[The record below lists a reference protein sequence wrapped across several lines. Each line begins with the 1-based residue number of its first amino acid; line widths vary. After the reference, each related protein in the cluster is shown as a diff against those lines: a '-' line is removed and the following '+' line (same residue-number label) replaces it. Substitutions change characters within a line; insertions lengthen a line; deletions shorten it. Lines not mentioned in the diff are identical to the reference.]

1 MDRKMKPQQ
10 ELALIYIRVSS
21 LRQAEEGQS
30 LDAQERTLTAQAEAD
45 GYQVEVIREEGRS
58 GKTIKNRPQL
68 VEALDKLN
76 KGEASALYVTKIDR
90 LARSLSNL
98 LTILSQAD
106 RKGWRL
112 KILELNLD
120 TNSPQGRLVL
130 SMLGAVAEFERSLIS
145 SRQKDA
151 HAQRRS
157 TGEVWGVTKGCKP
170 KISASTQ
177 KKVVD
182 LHQAGHSL
190 RSIAATLTSE
200 NIPTTNGGTWR
211 ASTIAHLLK
220 SPSLKLIAS

>member
-1 MDRKMKPQQ
+1 MDRKNKPQQ

-68 VEALDKLN
+68 VEALNKLN

-112 KILELNLD
+112 KILELDLD
-120 TNSPQGRLVL
+120 TNTPQGRLVL
-130 SMLGAVAEFERSLIS
+130 TMLGAVAEFERSLIS
-145 SRQKDA
+145 GRQKEV

-177 KKVVD
+177 RKVVD

-220 SPSLKLIAS
+220 SPSLNLI